1 MSIENGTDLSP
12 KQKELRTGIIT
23 YLKNEGFRP
32 ELDDDGD
39 ILFKYQGEKFYIVV
53 DRQLENP
60 MMVNLI
66 SSYSLPQEYSKLIVK
81 VAANDINMYKGVKMV
96 VTPESFQLRA
106 EYFVQE
112 PMAFVTAIEKTVLI
126 ISAAERELLACFEKA
141 KEQVLK

>member
-1 MSIENGTDLSP
+1 MSIENASDLSP

-32 ELDDDGD
+32 ELDGDGD

-53 DRQLENP
+53 DRQLEDP

-66 SSYSLPQEYSKLIVK
+66 SSYGLPSEYPEVVVK
-81 VAANDINMYKGVKMV
+81 VAANEINMYKGVKMV

-106 EYFVQE
+106 EYFVNDAL
-112 PMAFVTAIEKTVLI
+112 AFVTAIEKSVMI
-126 ISAAERELLACFEKA
+126 ISAAERELLSCFEKA
-141 KEQVLK
+141 KSQVLK